1 MSSDYGSSKQWL
13 QTRRSSSHLHAFKV
27 KLKIQNEIWHEEK
40 RGKNELKCIDNDKW
54 VGYVSYYI
62 HAPVINK

>member
-40 RGKNELKCIDNDKW
+40 RGKNELKM
-54 VGYVSYYI
+54 Y
-62 HAPVINK
+62 